1 MEGTSMPA
9 IRVSNDKAKLHY
21 VFSTETAPVAT
32 ANPGDAIIFE
42 CVDAY
47 CNQIKDEQTLFS
59 TVDRKLNNPATGP
72 VYVNG
77 AEVGDVLKVSIQ
89 RIDPAATAVMTAR
102 PHTGLYGELIPEYQ
116 SKIIPIRDNKAYFTE
131 DIILELKPMIGVI
144 GTAPGSPAPSTWPG
158 EHGGNLDCKDL
169 TAGSTIYLPV
179 NVKGAL
185 LSMGDLHGVQGDGE
199 TVICALE
206 MDGEITVTVEVLKQ
220 NDIPTPF
227 ILTPTHYVTL
237 AAAHTLEE
245 AGKAA
250 AFKMHEF
257 LLRHSNLSI
266 QEVAMLLS
274 LQGNLRITQV
284 VNPLMGCCMDFPR
297 GLINE
302 KVSLDQ

>member
-1 MEGTSMPA
+1 MQT
-9 IRVSNDKAKLHY
+9 IRVSNDKSRLHY
-21 VFSTETAPVAT
+21 EFSAETAPAAT
-32 ANPGDAIIFE
+32 ANPGDTIIYE

-47 CNQIKDEQTLFS
+47 CNQIRDEHTLFS
-59 TVDRKLNNPATGP
+59 TVDRKLGNPATGP
-72 VYVNG
+72 VYVTG

-89 RIDPAATAVMTAR
+89 KIVPAATAVMTAR
-102 PHTGLYGELIPEYQ
+102 PGTGLYGELISEYR

-131 DIILELKPMIGVI
+131 DIVIELKPMIGVI
-144 GTAPGSPAPSTWPG
+144 GTAPKSPIPSTWPG

-169 TAGSTIYLPV
+169 TSGSFIYLPV

-220 NDIPTPF
+220 RTDIPTPF
-227 ILTPTHYVTL
+227 ILTPTHYLTL
-237 AAAHTLEE
+237 AAAKTLDE

-257 LLRHSNLSI
+257 LLSHTNLSI
-266 QEVAMLLS
+266 QEIAMLLS

-284 VNPLMGCCMDFPR
+284 VNPLVGCCMDFPR

-302 KVSLDQ
+302 KVSL